1 MKTKK
6 TQKKYAVGVMAIAL
20 GSCVTLATL
29 GNEANGGFLE
39 QGTKLLGS
47 LPKGTTS
54 SSNLSVGDMSSAFK
68 EALQIGSERVV
79 GQLGQAD
86 GFNADPA
93 IHIPLP
99 SSLNTVKSVLSKAGM
114 SGALDDLEL
123 KMNRAAEAATP
134 KAKKLFWDAI
144 SQMTFSDVQSIYNGP
159 EDSATRYFQDKLT
172 PSLSKE
178 MTPIVDS
185 SLADVG
191 AVQAYDG
198 VMGKYKSMPFVPD
211 AKANLT
217 QHVTD
222 KGIAGI
228 FYYLGKEEAAIRQN
242 PARQTT
248 SLLKKVFG
256 K

>member
-1 MKTKK
+1 MDIYQRLQQGLFGKRIILV
-6 TQKKYAVGVMAIAL
+6 ASIAL
-20 GSCVTLATL
+20 LVVTV
-29 GNEANGGFLE
+29 EANSGLLD
-39 QGTKLLGS
+39 QGSKFLGS
-47 LPKGTTS
+47 LPQGKS
-54 SSNLSVGDMSSAFK
+54 QKELSVGDMSGAFK
-68 EALQIGSERVV
+68 DALHIGSERVV
-79 GQLGQAD
+79 GQLGRQD

-93 IHIPLP
+93 IHISLP
-99 SSLNTVKSVLSKAGM
+99 SQLKTVKTVLSKAGM

-134 KAKKLFWDAI
+134 KAKQLFWQAI
-144 SQMTFSDVQSIYNGP
+144 SEMTFSDVKAIYSGP
-159 EDSATRYFQDKLT
+159 DDSATRYFQKKLT

-185 SLADVG
+185 SLAEVG

-198 VMGKYKSMPFVPD
+198 VMSKYKAMPFVPD

-228 FYYLGKEEAAIRQN
+228 FYYLGKEEAAIRHN

-248 SLLKKVFG
+248 DLLKRVCG

>member
-1 MKTKK
+1 MDNLHKMR
-6 TQKKYAVGVMAIAL
+6 QFWGWMRLFLGACFAL
-20 GSCVTLATL
+20 LILIS
-29 GNEANGGFLE
+29 EANSGLLE
-39 QGTKLLGS
+39 QGSKLLGA
-47 LPKGTTS
+47 LPQEGKNTQEPST
-54 SSNLSVGDMSSAFK
+54 GDMSRAFK

-79 GQLGQAD
+79 GQLGRPD

-99 SSLNTVKSVLSKAGM
+99 AQLNTVKAVLSKAGM
-114 SGALDDLEL
+114 SGAIDNLEL

-134 KAKKLFWDAI
+134 KAKKLFLQAI
-144 SQMTFSDVQSIYNGP
+144 QQMTFSDVKAIYSGP
-159 EDSATRYFQDKLT
+159 EDAATKYFQDKLT
-172 PSLSKE
+172 PSLTKE
-178 MTPIVDS
+178 MLPIVDAS
-185 SLADVG
+185 MSQVG

-198 VMGKYKSMPFVPD
+198 VMSSYKAMPFVPD
-211 AKANLT
+211 VKANLN

-248 SLLKKVFG
+248 DLLKRVFG
-256 K
+256 R

>member
-1 MKTKK
+1 MGIEKTLIKDLLRM
-6 TQKKYAVGVMAIAL
+6 TIVL
-20 GSCVTLATL
+20 GCGLVILTSTK
-29 GNEANGGFLE
+29 EANCGFLE

-47 LPKGTTS
+47 LPRETGSAK
-54 SSNLSVGDMSSAFK
+54 NLSTGDMSSAFK
-68 EALQIGSERVV
+68 EALQIGSEKVV
-79 GQLGQAD
+79 GQVGQTD

-99 SSLNTVKSVLSKAGM
+99 ASLNTVKSVLSKAGM
-114 SGALDDLEL
+114 SGMLDDLEL
-123 KMNRAAEAATP
+123 KMNRAAEAAAP
-134 KAKKLFWDAI
+134 KAKKLFLEAI
-144 SQMTFSDVQSIYNGP
+144 SAMTFSDIQSIYNGP
-159 EDSATRYFQDKLT
+159 ENAATKYFQDKLT
-172 PSLSKE
+172 PSLTKE

-185 SLADVG
+185 SLSDVG

-198 VMGKYKSMPFVPD
+198 VMSNYKTMPFVPD

-228 FYYLGKEEAAIRQN
+228 FHYLGKEEAAIRQN

-248 SLLKKVFG
+248 ELLKRVFG

>member
-1 MKTKK
+1 METLNKLRQNFGGITILLS
-6 TQKKYAVGVMAIAL
+6 ACFAL
-20 GSCVTLATL
+20 LILTS
-29 GNEANGGFLE
+29 EANSGLLE

-47 LPKGTTS
+47 LPPDGKS
-54 SSNLSVGDMSSAFK
+54 ANVPSAGDMSSAFK

-79 GQLGQAD
+79 GQLGRPD
-86 GFNADPA
+86 GFNGDPA

-99 SSLNTVKSVLSKAGM
+99 AQLNTVKTVLSTAGM
-114 SGALDDLEL
+114 SGAIDDLEL

-134 KAKKLFWDAI
+134 KAKKLFLQAI
-144 SQMTFSDVQSIYNGP
+144 SQMTFSDVKAIYSGP
-159 EDSATRYFQDKLT
+159 EDAATKYFQDKLT

-178 MTPIVDS
+178 MMPIVDS
-185 SLADVG
+185 SMSQVG

-198 VMGKYKSMPFVPD
+198 VMSKYKAMPFVPD
-211 AKANLT
+211 VKANLS

-248 SLLKKVFG
+248 DLLKRVFG

>member
-1 MKTKK
+1 MKICQRLGQGLFEKKFVLAVCLMVLGVTK
-6 TQKKYAVGVMAIAL
+6 
-20 GSCVTLATL
+20 
-29 GNEANGGFLE
+29 EASSGLLD

-47 LPKGTTS
+47 LPQEKS
-54 SSNLSVGDMSSAFK
+54 QKELSVGDMSGAFK

-79 GQLGQAD
+79 GQLGKQD
-86 GFNADPA
+86 GFNSDPA

-99 SSLNTVKSVLSKAGM
+99 AQLNTVKTVLGKAGM

-134 KAKKLFWDAI
+134 KAKKLFLQAI
-144 SQMTFSDVQSIYNGP
+144 SAMTFSDVKAIYSGP
-159 EDSATRYFQDKLT
+159 DNAATKYFQDKLT
-172 PSLSKE
+172 PSLSKD

-185 SLADVG
+185 SLSQVG

-198 VMGKYKSMPFVPD
+198 VMSKYKTMPFVPD
-211 AKANLT
+211 VKANLT

-228 FYYLGKEEAAIRQN
+228 FHYLGQEEAAIRQN

-248 SLLKKVFG
+248 DLLKRVFG

>member
-1 MKTKK
+1 MNIDQRVRQGLSGKRITLFC
-6 TQKKYAVGVMAIAL
+6 IAL
-20 GSCVTLATL
+20 LFVSIEV
-29 GNEANGGFLE
+29 NGGWLD

-47 LPKGTTS
+47 LPKGAT
-54 SSNLSVGDMSSAFK
+54 NQKELSIGDMSGAFK

-79 GQLGQAD
+79 GQLGKSD

-99 SSLNTVKSVLSKAGM
+99 SQLDTVKTVLSKAGM
-114 SGALDDLEL
+114 SGSLDDLEL
-123 KMNRAAEAATP
+123 KMNRAAEVATP
-134 KAKKLFWDAI
+134 KAKKLFLQAI
-144 SQMTFSDVQSIYNGP
+144 SEMTFSDVKSIYSGP
-159 EDSATRYFQDKLT
+159 EDSATKYFQEKLT
-172 PSLSKE
+172 PSLSKD
-178 MTPIVDS
+178 MSPIVDS
-185 SLADVG
+185 SLSQVG

-198 VMGKYKSMPFVPD
+198 VISKYKAMPFVPD

-217 QHVTD
+217 QYVTD

-228 FYYLGKEEAAIRQN
+228 FYYLAKEEAAIRQN

-248 SLLKKVFG
+248 DLLKRVFG

>member
-1 MKTKK
+1 MKIERKLNRRVLEMT
-6 TQKKYAVGVMAIAL
+6 IIL
-20 GSCVTLATL
+20 GSCCALLTLPTE
-29 GNEANGGFLE
+29 GSCGYLE
-39 QGTKLLGS
+39 QGVQLLGTM
-47 LPKGTTS
+47 PKGADS
-54 SSNLSVGDMSSAFK
+54 SKDLSAGDMSSAFK

-79 GQLGQAD
+79 GQLGKTD

-99 SSLNTVKSVLSKAGM
+99 DSLNTVKSVLSKAGM

-134 KAKKLFWDAI
+134 KAKKLFWEAI
-144 SQMTFSDVQSIYNGP
+144 SQMTFSDVKAIYSGP
-159 EDSATRYFQDKLT
+159 QDSATRYFQEKLT
-172 PSLSKE
+172 PSLAKE
-178 MTPIVDS
+178 MTPIVDT
-185 SLADVG
+185 SLSQVG

-198 VMGKYKSMPFVPD
+198 VMSKYKAMPFVPD

-228 FYYLGKEEAAIRQN
+228 FHYLGKEEAAIRQN

-248 SLLKKVFG
+248 DLLKRVFG